1 MGLTERR
8 ERYMEKSTIFAVA
21 ISIGIMTLSLQLIS
35 PGLTLAADQQPK
47 AKPHSKTVKPK
58 TVKPKTAKP
67 KSAKPKTAEPKTAEP
82 KSAEPKTAEPKTAEP
97 KTAEPKAAEP
107 KAAEPKATEPTTAE
121 PQAAEPKAAEPTTA
135 EPHTDEP
142 TTAEPKVAQPNIEPK
157 PQIAETAAS
166 TPACFGIAPQIQE
179 LVPDEGEP
187 GAQVTIKGAEF
198 GSPDCLRGVSFG
210 PGQPSTF
217 TMKDESTIIT
227 TVPADGRKGL
237 VMVTVTTAS
246 GEDSKVFLVK

>member
-8 ERYMEKSTIFAVA
+8 ERHMEKSTIFAVA
-21 ISIGIMTLSLQLIS
+21 ISIGIMILSLQVIS
-35 PGLTLAADQQPK
+35 PGLASAADQEPK

-58 TVKPKTAKP
+58 TVKPKAVKP
-67 KSAKPKTAEPKTAEP
+67 KTAKPKTAEPKTAEP
-82 KSAEPKTAEPKTAEP
+82 KATEPTTAEPKTAEP
-97 KTAEPKAAEP
+97 ETVQPK
-107 KAAEPKATEPTTAE
+107 
-121 PQAAEPKAAEPTTA
+121 
-135 EPHTDEP
+135 
-142 TTAEPKVAQPNIEPK
+142 IEPK
-157 PQIAETAAS
+157 PQTAETTAS
-166 TPACFGIAPQIQE
+166 TSACFGIAPQIQE

-210 PGQPSTF
+210 PGSPSTF
-217 TMKDESTIIT
+217 TMKDESTILT

>member
-67 KSAKPKTAEPKTAEP
+67 KTAKPKTAEPKTAEP

-97 KTAEPKAAEP
+97 KTAEPKA
-107 KAAEPKATEPTTAE
+107 T
-121 PQAAEPKAAEPTTA
+121 EPTTA

-142 TTAEPKVAQPNIEPK
+142 TTTEPKVVQPNIEPK

-166 TPACFGIAPQIQE
+166 TSACFGIAPQIQE

-187 GAQVTIKGAEF
+187 GAEVTIKGAEF

-217 TMKDESTIIT
+217 TMKDESTILT

>member
-8 ERYMEKSTIFAVA
+8 ERHMEKSTIFAVA
-21 ISIGIMTLSLQLIS
+21 ISIGIMILSLQVIS
-35 PGLTLAADQQPK
+35 PGLASAADQEPK

-58 TVKPKTAKP
+58 TVKPKAVKP
-67 KSAKPKTAEPKTAEP
+67 KTAKPKTAEPKATEP
-82 KSAEPKTAEPKTAEP
+82 ATAEPKTAEP
-97 KTAEPKAAEP
+97 KTVQPKI
-107 KAAEPKATEPTTAE
+107 
-121 PQAAEPKAAEPTTA
+121 
-135 EPHTDEP
+135 D
-142 TTAEPKVAQPNIEPK
+142 PK
-157 PQIAETAAS
+157 PQTAETTAS
-166 TPACFGIAPQIQE
+166 TSACFGIAPQIQE

-210 PGQPSTF
+210 PGSPSTF
-217 TMKDESTIIT
+217 TMKDESTILT

-237 VMVTVTTAS
+237 VMITVTTAS

>member
-8 ERYMEKSTIFAVA
+8 ERHMEKSTIFAVA
-21 ISIGIMTLSLQLIS
+21 ISIGIMILSLQVIS
-35 PGLTLAADQQPK
+35 PGLASAADQEPK

-58 TVKPKTAKP
+58 TVKPKAVKP
-67 KSAKPKTAEPKTAEP
+67 KTAKPKTAEPKATEP
-82 KSAEPKTAEPKTAEP
+82 ATAEPKTAEP
-97 KTAEPKAAEP
+97 KTVQPKI
-107 KAAEPKATEPTTAE
+107 
-121 PQAAEPKAAEPTTA
+121 
-135 EPHTDEP
+135 D
-142 TTAEPKVAQPNIEPK
+142 PK
-157 PQIAETAAS
+157 PQTAETTAN
-166 TPACFGIAPQIQE
+166 TPACFGIAPQIEE

-187 GAQVTIKGAEF
+187 GAQVTIKGVEF

-210 PGQPSTF
+210 PGSPSTF
-217 TMKDESTIIT
+217 TMKDESTILT

>member
-8 ERYMEKSTIFAVA
+8 ERHMEKSTIFAVA
-21 ISIGIMTLSLQLIS
+21 ISIGIMILSLQVIS
-35 PGLTLAADQQPK
+35 PGLASAADQEPK

-58 TVKPKTAKP
+58 TAK
-67 KSAKPKTAEPKTAEP
+67 
-82 KSAEPKTAEPKTAEP
+82 PKTAEPKTAEP
-97 KTAEPKAAEP
+97 KTAEPKA
-107 KAAEPKATEPTTAE
+107 TEPTTAE
-121 PQAAEPKAAEPTTA
+121 PKTA
-135 EPHTDEP
+135 EPETVQ
-142 TTAEPKVAQPNIEPK
+142 PKIEPK
-157 PQIAETAAS
+157 PQTAETTAS
-166 TPACFGIAPQIQE
+166 TSACFGIAPQIQE

-210 PGQPSTF
+210 PGSPSTF
-217 TMKDESTIIT
+217 TMKDESTILT

>member
-1 MGLTERR
+1 
-8 ERYMEKSTIFAVA
+8 MEKSTIFAVA
-21 ISIGIMTLSLQLIS
+21 ISIGIMTLSLQVIS

-67 KSAKPKTAEPKTAEP
+67 KPAKPKTAEPKTTEPTTAEP

-97 KTAEPKAAEP
+97 K
-107 KAAEPKATEPTTAE
+107 ATEPTTAE
-121 PQAAEPKAAEPTTA
+121 PEIVQPK
-135 EPHTDEP
+135 
-142 TTAEPKVAQPNIEPK
+142 IEPK
-157 PQIAETAAS
+157 PQTAETTAS

-217 TMKDESTIIT
+217 TLKDESTILT

-246 GEDSKVFLVK
+246 GQDSKTFLVK

>member
-8 ERYMEKSTIFAVA
+8 ERHMEKSTIFAVA
-21 ISIGIMTLSLQLIS
+21 ISIGIMILSLQVIS
-35 PGLTLAADQQPK
+35 PGLASAADQEPK

-58 TVKPKTAKP
+58 TVKPKAVKP
-67 KSAKPKTAEPKTAEP
+67 KTAKPKTAEPKATEP
-82 KSAEPKTAEPKTAEP
+82 ATAEPKTAEP
-97 KTAEPKAAEP
+97 KTVQPKI
-107 KAAEPKATEPTTAE
+107 
-121 PQAAEPKAAEPTTA
+121 
-135 EPHTDEP
+135 D
-142 TTAEPKVAQPNIEPK
+142 PK
-157 PQIAETAAS
+157 PQTAETTAN
-166 TPACFGIAPQIQE
+166 TPACFGIAPQIEE

-210 PGQPSTF
+210 PGSPSTF
-217 TMKDESTIIT
+217 TMKDESTILT

-237 VMVTVTTAS
+237 VMITVTTAS